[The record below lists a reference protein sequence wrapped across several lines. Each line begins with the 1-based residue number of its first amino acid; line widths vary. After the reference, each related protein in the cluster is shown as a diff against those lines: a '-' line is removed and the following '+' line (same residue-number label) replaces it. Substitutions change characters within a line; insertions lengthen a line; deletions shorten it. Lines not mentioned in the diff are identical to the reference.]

1 MILRY
6 LITAFSLCSPVAAN
20 VMGEFRFDF
29 YCLIKKIVVRK
40 RFLLFFLFCFVFL
53 VGVLFEVKIVV

>member
-6 LITAFSLCSPVAAN
+6 LITAFSLCSVAAN
-20 VMGEFRFDF
+20 VMGKFSFDF

-40 RFLLFFLFCFVFL
+40 RFLLFCFFLFCFFGGGVRFL
-53 VGVLFEVKIVV
+53 R